1 MLDHWPNGAVQIWM
15 STLTARILRIS
26 KPRIL
31 YISKFPK
38 YHESST
44 SSAHGV
50 QPRPDHHRSFPTAL
64 VEILPVSSWAFRHG
78 FGRMARAVMLIHV
91 DFTED
96 GTVCTVC
103 TVCTVYIVYVMYRMY
118 VMYGNSHQHL
128 ETTAKH
134 PAWISGIACNHFVL
148 SAYLH
153 QSCCLVGKDH
163 PLRPPPMR
171 IGKRPSTVWGGGHV
185 GHVGHA
191 QMLRETMRNRNI
203 RSNIEKQIEN

>member
-1 MLDHWPNGAVQIWM
+1 MNLRPLLHTEHSQDQIITGVFLPHWRKSCQY
-15 STLTARILRIS
+15 L
-26 KPRIL
+26 
-31 YISKFPK
+31 
-38 YHESST
+38 HELS
-44 SSAHGV
+44 G
-50 QPRPDHHRSFPTAL
+50 
-64 VEILPVSSWAFRHG
+64 
-78 FGRMARAVMLIHV
+78 MASVGWQGLWCWSMLIHV

-96 GTVCTVC
+96 GTVCTVYNIC
-103 TVCTVYIVYVMYRMY
+103 NVCTVYIVYVMYVMY

-134 PAWISGIACNHFVL
+134 PAWISGISCNHFVL

-171 IGKRPSTVWGGGHV
+171 IGKRPSTVWGGSHV

-191 QMLRETMRNRNI
+191 QMLRETMRNCET
-203 RSNIEKQIEN
+203 SGQT